1 MYDRGALGRSVI
13 LAADGPQWRRMFL
26 RCPHCRY
33 RVPVPRADVE
43 ARLAGG
49 EVRPIR

>member
-1 MYDRGALGRSVI
+1 MYYRGALGRLVI
-13 LAADGPQWRRMFL
+13 LAADGPHWRRMFL

-43 ARLAGG
+43 ARLAGS